1 VSENKIGAY
10 ICKGCGLGERLDCSQ
25 LATIAEREGKAN
37 IVREHDFLCNA
48 EGVAMIQNDIDNE
61 GVNKVMIAACSRRS
75 KTEAF
80 NFENVAIS
88 RANLREGV
96 IWVRPDD
103 DESRETTQEMA
114 ADYVRMGC
122 SEVKYM
128 NLPNINEE
136 AASNDNLLVVGG
148 GVAGMTAALEAAK
161 AGYPVTIVEKSG
173 QLGGSAAFEYKRI
186 PESMPYADPEDTGV
200 AAMISEIEAN
210 DKITVHLNATTTK
223 TSGAPGRF
231 SADISTESGSTTTAN
246 FGAII
251 LASGA
256 RHYDASPLPEL

>member
-1 VSENKIGAY
+1 MSDEIKVGAY
-10 ICKGCGLGERLDCSQ
+10 ICKGCGLGERLDCGQ

-37 IVREHDFLCNA
+37 LVREHDFLCNA

-61 GVNKVMIAACSRRS
+61 GVNKVIIAACSRRS
-75 KTEAF
+75 KNEAF

-128 NLPNINEE
+128 NLPNVNEE
-136 AASNDNLLVVGG
+136 ASSNDNLLVVGG
-148 GVAGMTAALEAAK
+148 GTGRTNARGDDQRLRSDHPAQAGQVSRRAHQAVTAAIP
-161 AGYPVTIVEKSG
+161 GQSG
-173 QLGGSAAFEYKRI
+173 QALDAGGQVVRLFA
-186 PESMPYADPEDTGV
+186 
-200 AAMISEIEAN
+200 
-210 DKITVHLNATTTK
+210 
-223 TSGAPGRF
+223 TSGQCFATFRQGHQGQFRGAGVETDDHRF
-231 SADISTESGSTTTAN
+231 RG
-246 FGAII
+246 
-251 LASGA
+251 
-256 RHYDASPLPEL
+256 P